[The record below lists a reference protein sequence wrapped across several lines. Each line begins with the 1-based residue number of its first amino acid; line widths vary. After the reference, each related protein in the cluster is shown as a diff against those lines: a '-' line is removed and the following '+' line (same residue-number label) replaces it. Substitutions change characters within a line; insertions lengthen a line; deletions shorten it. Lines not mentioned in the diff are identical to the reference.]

1 MGGCAHAE
9 GGSWGLHTR
18 LHTRL
23 LSILCTEL
31 QSRSAIWLCRVS
43 VAHTMP
49 IPCQSQTSPA
59 ASCMQATVEVRESA
73 VSRGARAWLA
83 GLCGVLM
90 SARATVR
97 TCVLMP
103 IRVSGRKSGPVLV
116 VTCVAALCPRREAMH
131 RTDADSNG
139 GSGVRPAPG
148 ARVLSVVSE
157 RHSAGGHSAG
167 GPSRGRAGA
176 LSSQASRLPP
186 ERRGSPVHPSPPASP
201 GPRPTPTTQ
210 KSWAPVRDA
219 MISTD

>member
-1 MGGCAHAE
+1 MAMQSECGSYHAN
-9 GGSWGLHTR
+9 
-18 LHTRL
+18 
-23 LSILCTEL
+23 
-31 QSRSAIWLCRVS
+31 
-43 VAHTMP
+43 TMP
-49 IPCQSQTSPA
+49 IPDQPA

-167 GPSRGRAGA
+167 GPAVRRAAALARSRAK
-176 LSSQASRLPP
+176 P
-186 ERRGSPVHPSPPASP
+186 RGSLRSAAALRCIPSCVP
-201 GPRPTPTTQ
+201 
-210 KSWAPVRDA
+210 WAPPHADNAKVMGTSPDA

>member
-1 MGGCAHAE
+1 
-9 GGSWGLHTR
+9 
-18 LHTRL
+18 
-23 LSILCTEL
+23 
-31 QSRSAIWLCRVS
+31 
-43 VAHTMP
+43 MP

>member
-1 MGGCAHAE
+1 MAMQSECGSYHAN
-9 GGSWGLHTR
+9 
-18 LHTRL
+18 
-23 LSILCTEL
+23 
-31 QSRSAIWLCRVS
+31 
-43 VAHTMP
+43 TMP
-49 IPCQSQTSPA
+49 IPDQPA

-157 RHSAGGHSAG
+157 RHSAGGPGRRSVARPRWRALE
-167 GPSRGRAGA
+167 PSLAARPSGA
-176 LSSQASRLPP
+176 PRLSGA
-186 ERRGSPVHPSPPASP
+186 SPPASP

-210 KSWAPVRDA
+210 KSWAPVQ
-219 MISTD
+219 TQ

>member
-1 MGGCAHAE
+1 MAMQSECGSYHAN
-9 GGSWGLHTR
+9 
-18 LHTRL
+18 
-23 LSILCTEL
+23 
-31 QSRSAIWLCRVS
+31 
-43 VAHTMP
+43 TMP

-131 RTDADSNG
+131 RTRTENPVCGLRLARASSRSCRNG
-139 GSGVRPAPG
+139 TRQAGTRQAGRRAVARPRWRALEPSLAAPSGAPRLSG
-148 ARVLSVVSE
+148 A
-157 RHSAGGHSAG
+157 
-167 GPSRGRAGA
+167 
-176 LSSQASRLPP
+176 
-186 ERRGSPVHPSPPASP
+186 SPPASP

-210 KSWAPVRDA
+210 KSWAPVQ
-219 MISTD
+219 TQ